1 MLYLPAQGLHGL
13 INNNNND
20 DDNSL
25 FAVSRHSSYT
35 SVNLPTKEI

>member
-1 MLYLPAQGLHGL
+1 MLYLPAQGLHGQ
-13 INNNNND
+13 INNNNNN
-20 DDNSL
+20 NSL